1 MFRLVLVDDK
11 KDIVQGIAG
20 AVDWEAMGVQVHCF
34 YNGKDARAHILENC
48 ADMVITDIKMPFL
61 NGLDLAREVLEV
73 FPEVRFLVL
82 TGYDEFAYAREAVR
96 LGIVEYLSKP
106 VRIEEIRELV
116 VREMERKA
124 ARQREKEKQTGIWL
138 RYQKSIPL
146 MRMKW
151 FQRCAEGQAGTGEK
165 EVREQWDA
173 LGISL
178 STRGLM
184 VVLAEPDSGDNKDG
198 LLSYAIEN
206 MGREIIS
213 ETYGCEAFGLDGGR
227 VAFLVNFQEDWNK
240 TTVYYRL
247 YALIV
252 ELQKKMQEFFGV
264 TVSAGIGDCQ
274 EDYRGIGCSYH
285 QARKALEHKFY
296 MGNNAIISV
305 LDIPEIKDGGAAE
318 YPGDMEEEIVRLAGK
333 DGEAVL
339 EKLGLYFQAVRRM
352 KQTEPA
358 RLQEHLM
365 SLLLRLCSSCP
376 GGQEIR
382 IGDVME
388 QFKKNHTMDAMELWM
403 TGFVKELCREGRQE
417 ANSEIEKSV
426 RKVKQYI
433 DSHCGEN
440 ITLRKMAD
448 YVYVSPSY
456 LSFSFKEILQVN
468 FNEYITLVRME
479 KAKEL
484 LEVPGSRVYEV
495 CRMVGYSDKKYF
507 ADLFKK
513 YTGMLPREWAKKGRG
528 TEHGVD

>member
-20 AVDWEAMGVQVHCF
+20 AVDWEAMGVEVHCF
-34 YNGKDARAHILENC
+34 YNGKDARDYVLENC

-61 NGLDLAREVLEV
+61 NGLDLARDVLNV
-73 FPEVRFLVL
+73 YPEVRFLVL
-82 TGYDEFAYAREAVR
+82 TGYDEFEYAREAVR

-106 VRIEEIRELV
+106 VRIEEIKELV

-124 ARQREKEKQTGIWL
+124 ARQKEKEKQADIWL

-151 FQRCAEGQAGTGEK
+151 FQKCGEGRGWGSE
-165 EVREQWDA
+165 EELREQWDA

-184 VVLAEPDSGDNKDG
+184 VVLAEPDQGDNRDG

-206 MGREIIS
+206 IGSEIIR
-213 ETYGCEAFGLDGGR
+213 ETYGCEAFGLDGGQ
-227 VAFLVNFQEDWNK
+227 VAFLVNYQESWNK

-274 EDYRGIGCSYH
+274 EDYRGISDSFR
-285 QARKALEHKFY
+285 QAKKALEHKFY
-296 MGNNAIISV
+296 MGNSAIISI
-305 LDIPEIKDGGAAE
+305 LDIPEIKDGGVLE

-333 DGEAVL
+333 GREAVL
-339 EKLGLYFQAVRRM
+339 EKLALYFQTIRRM
-352 KQTEPA
+352 RQTEPA

-365 SLLLRLCSSCP
+365 SLLLRLCNNCP
-376 GGQEIR
+376 GGQEIH
-382 IGDVME
+382 IADVME
-388 QFKKNHTMDAMELWM
+388 QFRKNHTMDAMEQWM
-403 TGFVKELCREGRQE
+403 TGFVGDLCQERRQE
-417 ANSEIEKSV
+417 ENSEIEKSV

-440 ITLRKMAD
+440 ITLKKMAD

-484 LEVPGSRVYEV
+484 LELPGSRVYEV
-495 CRMVGYSDKKYF
+495 CRLVGYSDKKYF

-528 TEHGVD
+528 LEHGLD

>member
-20 AVDWEAMGVQVHCF
+20 AVDWERMGVNVSCF
-34 YNGKDARAHILENC
+34 YNGKDARDHILEHC

-73 FPEVRFLVL
+73 YPEVRFLVL
-82 TGYDEFAYAREAVR
+82 TGYDEFEYAREAVR

-116 VREMERKA
+116 IREMERKA
-124 ARQREKEKQTGIWL
+124 AKQREKEKQADIWL

-146 MRMKW
+146 MRTKW
-151 FQRCAEGQAGTGEK
+151 FQNFVESQEYTDEQELK
-165 EVREQWDA
+165 EQLDT
-173 LGISL
+173 LGLSL
-178 STRGLM
+178 STRG
-184 VVLAEPDSGDNKDG
+184 VVAVLAEPDQGDNRDG

-206 MGREIIS
+206 IGREIIS
-213 ETYGCEAFGLDGGR
+213 ETYRCEALGLDGGR
-227 VAFLVNFQEDWNK
+227 VAFLVNFQDSENK
-240 TTVYYRL
+240 TAVYYRL
-247 YALIV
+247 YSLIV
-252 ELQKKMQEFFGV
+252 ELQKKMNEFFGI
-264 TVSAGIGDCQ
+264 TVSAGIGNCQ
-274 EDYRGIGCSYH
+274 EDYRGIPCSFR

-296 MGNNAIISV
+296 MGNNVIISI
-305 LDIPEIKDGGAAE
+305 LDVPEIKDSKEAE
-318 YPGDMEEEIVRLAGK
+318 YPGNMEDEMVRLTGK
-333 DGEAVL
+333 GGEGVL
-339 EKLGLYFQAVRRM
+339 EQLPLYFQVLRKM
-352 KQTEPA
+352 KQMEPV

-365 SLLLRLCSSCP
+365 NFLLRLCSSCP
-376 GGQEIR
+376 GEQEIR

-388 QFKKNHTMDAMELWM
+388 QFKKNHTMDAMEQWM
-403 TGFVKELCREGRQE
+403 TGFIKSLCQEREQE
-417 ANSEIEKSV
+417 VNSEIEKSV

-433 DSHCGEN
+433 DDHCGEN

-484 LEVPGSRVYEV
+484 LQVPGSRVYEV

-513 YTGMLPREWAKKGRG
+513 YTGMLPKEWAKKGKG
-528 TEHGVD
+528 TGHGLD